1 MKSLH
6 FIEEELAQ
14 LESLKRRRSL
24 RRLEAGGSRQLRH
37 RGRTLVNFSS
47 NDYLGLSCH
56 PRVKQAAQEA
66 IAQYHAAAGSSRLIC
81 GNLAIHEQLEEELAC
96 FKGKEAALVFS
107 SGYMTNLG
115 ILTAL
120 AGEEDQIF
128 SDALNHASIIDGCR
142 LSRARTFVYRHRDTS
157 HLESLLRQA
166 PACRRRL
173 IVRDALFSMDGDV
186 ADLPGLVELARRHD
200 CLLILDEAHATGV
213 LGSSG
218 RGIVEHFAEQQG
230 IPAGEDGV
238 DLAMGTLS
246 KALGSFGGFVA
257 CSGQMRELLINKA
270 RSFIF
275 STALPP
281 SAVGAARAGLELIQ
295 REPSLLEALRKNRR
309 LLAMELSAQ
318 GFDLGESQSPIL
330 PVIFG
335 QEASALRLSEGL
347 MSKGYFV
354 PAIRPPS
361 VPAGSSRLRITV
373 TAAHSAEEI
382 RALATTI
389 GELARREFESA
400 PSQGRGLVAD

>member
-1 MKSLH
+1 VS
-6 FIEEELAQ
+6 
-14 LESLKRRRSL
+14 
-24 RRLEAGGSRQLRH
+24 
-37 RGRTLVNFSS
+37 
-47 NDYLGLSCH
+47 
-56 PRVKQAAQEA
+56 
-66 IAQYHAAAGSSRLIC
+66 
-81 GNLAIHEQLEEELAC
+81 
-96 FKGKEAALVFS
+96 
-107 SGYMTNLG
+107 
-115 ILTAL
+115 
-120 AGEEDQIF
+120 
-128 SDALNHASIIDGCR
+128 
-142 LSRARTFVYRHRDTS
+142 
-157 HLESLLRQA
+157 
-166 PACRRRL
+166 
-173 IVRDALFSMDGDV
+173 DALFSMDGDV
-186 ADLPGLVELARRHD
+186 ADLPGLVELARRQD

-270 RSFIF
+270 RPFIF

-295 REPSLLEALRKNRR
+295 REPPLLEALRKNSR
-309 LLAMELSAQ
+309 LLARELSAQ

-335 QEASALRLSEGL
+335 QEASTLRLSEGL

-361 VPAGSSRLRITV
+361 VPAGTSRLRITV

-382 RALATTI
+382 IALATTI

-400 PSQGRGLVAD
+400 HFQGRGLVAD